1 MSTNHYWL
9 GRIHGM
15 MEAKAIA
22 EHCIR
27 LGMGLPSALDT
38 VEQIADEIRF
48 ELKQGDTQML
58 AARFT
63 CENLEELPVDLL
75 REIRCPT

>member
-1 MSTNHYWL
+1 
-9 GRIHGM
+9 
-15 MEAKAIA
+15 
-22 EHCIR
+22 
-27 LGMGLPSALDT
+27 
-38 VEQIADEIRF
+38 
-48 ELKQGDTQML
+48 ML